1 MSFAFFPSLQE
12 TYETKRKEF
21 LSELQRK
28 EEEMRQMFV
37 NRVKETEAELKE
49 KEREVGVPET
59 CERSPK
65 YSQHRSWVCESWKA
79 QAALEQSSSAEAQPH
94 TLTFPH
100 SEQGT
105 RGDVCKQR
113 HQFWCLRNKVFPA
126 LYDVLL
132 GERRAMQDILA
143 SAHVIVFTPGQQ
155 SKVGSW
161 AGVPQVSAVRPWA
174 AAMTGEERNGPSSK
188 PVRSKRAHS
197 AHSPVA
203 GLQAERG
210 SSGHLPRAHVF
221 SCFET
226 WCQAELNLS
235 CPRCFW

>member
-21 LSELQRK
+21 LGELQRK

-49 KEREVGVPET
+49 KEREVGVAET
-59 CERSPK
+59 CERSPE
-65 YSQHRSWVCESWKA
+65 YSQHRSWAVNPGKRRRLLSRAHQLKHK
-79 QAALEQSSSAEAQPH
+79 H
-94 TLTFPH
+94 THTFPR

-105 RGDVCKQR
+105 RRDVFKQR
-113 HQFWCLRNKVFPA
+113 HQFWCLRNQVLPA
-126 LYDVLL
+126 LYGVWETWLLL

-143 SAHVIVFTPGQQ
+143 GAHVTVFTPGQQ
-155 SKVGSW
+155 SKGGSC

-174 AAMTGEERNGPSSK
+174 ATVTGQEINGPSSK

-197 AHSPVA
+197 APSPVA
-203 GLQAERG
+203 GLQAELG
-210 SSGHLPRAHVF
+210 SSGHYPGLTF
-221 SCFET
+221 SPGVRRGVR
-226 WCQAELNLS
+226 QS
-235 CPRCFW
+235 